1 MAQSKSTVPASV
13 ARRELAQLLKELR
26 AASGRT
32 LVEVASVAGVDRG
45 HLSRVER
52 ATRGVSE
59 QLLTRLLDD
68 CYSALVSVS
77 EREKMFHLLSAD
89 SAEEDPYR
97 RHSGLLNPTQY
108 GGYLKFEAGA
118 SGLRAYELALLP
130 GLVQT
135 AEYAEAVIRAMRP
148 DLTAREVKT
157 LVTIRMERQ
166 ARLLGTGKVFLAVV
180 DEAALRRPVGPAALM
195 KRQLER
201 LLEVAEVSSV
211 SLRLLPLETG
221 CHAGLYGSFMI
232 MDFPAPNPSVV
243 WVEGLAESSYFLK
256 REHVETYREAFN
268 SLWQRAVPLVT
279 ALDRVEKVIKELH
292 SVSSTNPAESR
303 HSEKP
308 IAAELDL
315 SSVEWRR
322 TSFTGGNNNCAE
334 FGRAGEFIVWRDS
347 KRPTQEPLVYTKA
360 EVAALIDGARAGEL
374 DYLLA

>member
-26 AASGRT
+26 TASGRT

-59 QLLTRLLDD
+59 EVLTRLLDD
-68 CYSALVSVS
+68 CYASLVSGS
-77 EREKMFHLLSAD
+77 EREKIFDLLRAD

-118 SGLRAYELALLP
+118 MGLRAYELALLP

-135 AEYAEAVIRAMRP
+135 EEYAEAVIRAMRL

-166 ARLLGTGKVFLAVV
+166 ARLLGAGKVFQAVV
-180 DEAALRRPVGPAALM
+180 DEAALRRPVGPPALM

-201 LLEVAEVSSV
+201 LLEVAEFSTV

-221 CHAGLYGSFMI
+221 CHAGLYGPFMI
-232 MDFPAPNPSVV
+232 MDFPVPNPSVV
-243 WVEGLAESSYFLK
+243 WVEGLAESSYFSK
-256 REHVETYREAFN
+256 REHVETYCEAFN
-268 SLWQRAVPLVT
+268 SLWQRAIPLAT

-292 SVSSTNPAESR
+292 
-303 HSEKP
+303 
-308 IAAELDL
+308 
-315 SSVEWRR
+315 
-322 TSFTGGNNNCAE
+322 
-334 FGRAGEFIVWRDS
+334 
-347 KRPTQEPLVYTKA
+347 Q
-360 EVAALIDGARAGEL
+360 
-374 DYLLA
+374 